1 MSTVLYLVLLRFTF
15 GFLNVNLLL
24 DESILL
30 VESVM
35 DNTDFSVNSIFVSCS
50 SSRGCCD
57 NFSGL
62 WLAVGNCKSIISG
75 VLKY

>member
-1 MSTVLYLVLLRFTF
+1 MSTLLCLVLLRFTF
-15 GFLNVNLLL
+15 GFLNVNVLL

-35 DNTDFSVNSIFVSCS
+35 DNTDFSVNPIFVSS
-50 SSRGCCD
+50 SSKGCCD

-62 WLAVGNCKSIISG
+62 YVAVGNCKSIISG